1 MKWKCGRTHT
11 PLTQGALRAA
21 KSLAKH
27 IRGQDLQTLP
37 LHSNC
42 YQIFQLFSSKLF
54 LFALFLLHL
63 HIKRTIETSRKQR
76 RRRDERGRERLW
88 QRRETRGS
96 RPRTP
101 VLMGIISFYL
111 RQLSLHSILISEQRS
126 TVPSKENV
134 CVWKTPSHK
143 QDKEGNTYACC
154 LSHPTSALFL
164 EG

>member
-1 MKWKCGRTHT
+1 MWTHTYTVNAGRT
-11 PLTQGALRAA
+11 QGGEIISQAHQGTRPPNT
-21 KSLAKH
+21 S
-27 IRGQDLQTLP
+27 IT
-37 LHSNC
+37 
-42 YQIFQLFSSKLF
+42 FQLLPDFPTFQHQTVLVCPFSPSSP
-54 LFALFLLHL
+54 HQTDN
-63 HIKRTIETSRKQR
+63 RDKQEAEEVEEEGWKTGR
-76 RRRDERGRERLW
+76 ERGRDP
-88 QRRETRGS
+88 GA

-134 CVWKTPSHK
+134 CVWKTPSRK
-143 QDKEGNTYACC
+143 QDKARDTYACR

>member
-1 MKWKCGRTHT
+1 MKWRFYEVGC
-11 PLTQGALRAA
+11 TQGGKIISYAHQETRPPNT
-21 KSLAKH
+21 S
-27 IRGQDLQTLP
+27 IT
-37 LHSNC
+37 
-42 YQIFQLFSSKLF
+42 FQLLPDFPTFQHQTVLVCPFSPSSPHQTDNRDKL
-54 LFALFLLHL
+54 
-63 HIKRTIETSRKQR
+63 KEKEEEGWKT
-76 RRRDERGRERLW
+76 GRERE
-88 QRRETRGS
+88 RESGGGETRGA

-143 QDKEGNTYACC
+143 QDKRENTYACR

>member
-1 MKWKCGRTHT
+1 MRW
-11 PLTQGALRAA
+11 GALRAA

-27 IRGQDLQTLP
+27 IRRQDLQTLL
-37 LHSNC
+37 LHFNC
-42 YQIFQLFSSKLF
+42 YQIFQLFSTKLLVCPF
-54 LFALFLLHL
+54 SPSSPHQ
-63 HIKRTIETSRKQR
+63 TDN
-76 RRRDERGRERLW
+76 RDKLKEKEEEGWKTGRERE
-88 QRRETRGS
+88 RESGGGETRGA

-143 QDKEGNTYACC
+143 QDKRENTYACR